1 MNYQKIILVGNVTSD
16 ARMRTSKDGKVKFT
30 TFRLAVADRKD
41 QATFFPIVLFGRSV
55 EKLSSLITK
64 GRQILMEGRVQ
75 IEKDRFDVIADRI
88 ELGAL
93 PKGHNVAESLEKS
106 NEQVES
112 ESPVLETT

>member
-16 ARMRTSKDGKVKFT
+16 AQARTSKDGKVKFT

-41 QATFFPIVLFGRSV
+41 QATFFPVVLFGRSV

-93 PKGHNVAESLEKS
+93 PKGDRSTQSLEKLDRTE
-106 NEQVES
+106 EQSDE
-112 ESPVLETT
+112 